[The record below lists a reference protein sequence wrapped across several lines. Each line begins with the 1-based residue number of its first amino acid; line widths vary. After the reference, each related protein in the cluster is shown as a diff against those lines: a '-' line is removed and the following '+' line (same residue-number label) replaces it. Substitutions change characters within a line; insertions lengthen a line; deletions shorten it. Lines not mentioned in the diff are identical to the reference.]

1 LLQVFDEGRL
11 TDGKGRTVDFRNTVL
26 VMTSNLAS
34 DEIARMNEDE
44 DKEMEKMVWSK
55 VQSHF
60 RPEFI
65 NRLDQ
70 MIIFEPLSEKDM
82 ERVVTIQLKR
92 LEDRLEQQEIKI
104 EYENDL
110 VVYLAKKGY
119 DRNFGARPLK
129 RLIQSEIEDE
139 LAMNLLEDKIM
150 PGSKVR
156 IEVVGDGVEI
166 KVG

>member
-1 LLQVFDEGRL
+1 
-11 TDGKGRTVDFRNTVL
+11 
-26 VMTSNLAS
+26 
-34 DEIARMNEDE
+34 
-44 DKEMEKMVWSK
+44 
-55 VQSHF
+55 
-60 RPEFI
+60 
-65 NRLDQ
+65 
-70 MIIFEPLSEKDM
+70 
-82 ERVVTIQLKR
+82 
-92 LEDRLEQQEIKI
+92 
-104 EYENDL
+104 
-110 VVYLAKKGY
+110 LAKKGY